1 LAEASE
7 LAPHSPQ
14 DAEPLSLGLPAG
26 RATVLAGEQAR
37 TRHLSDRLTVH
48 CPSGVAYDKH
58 THRVLVQ
65 ARSTKADMWALRS
78 QQAAIQDRPEEQ
90 SPSLIGTCR
99 LYRLKH

>member
-14 DAEPLSLGLPAG
+14 DAEPFSLGLPAG

-37 TRHLSDRLTVH
+37 TRHVSDRLTVH

-65 ARSTKADMWALRS
+65 ARSTKADMWAF
-78 QQAAIQDRPEEQ
+78 EG
-90 SPSLIGTCR
+90 PSKQPSRIAQ
-99 LYRLKH
+99 KSNPHH